1 MKSAHILVQFTKEKW
16 YIYFSGIM
24 FIAVANI
31 VQAYYPKLLGDFT
44 DQLKNFGLT
53 KPVIVEY
60 SLQLIIVGVAFA
72 LLAGI
77 GQFHIGYLG
86 RLFEFFTRKRLFDHF
101 TSLSESFYSK
111 HGVGSLLSYVMND
124 VTAVRE
130 SIAMGVN
137 QSVNAL
143 MLLLSAITMM
153 LLSSIPYYLIAV
165 CVLPLLA
172 IPLIVVRFGPVIH
185 QRSMTVQQSLGRM
198 TESAEEQFGGIRVT
212 KKFAVETIM
221 NQRFADTVDT
231 LRNDQ
236 VHLVRVS
243 SIFQA
248 IIPFLGA
255 LSLIITIGLGSYM
268 TIRNNITLGDF
279 VALTLYIRM
288 LVNPLQQI
296 GRVINIMQRARA
308 SLERLNELLSKK
320 SEIQEIEH
328 AKSLDLQHAGIR
340 IERLSFS
347 YPDATQEALHNI
359 DLVIEPGTTIGII
372 GKTGSGKTTLMKLL
386 LRIYEPPKG
395 TVWVGET
402 DICDMTLESLRKQ
415 ISYVPQEGFLFSTSI
430 RDNIAFYRRDTAL
443 EFVENA
449 SKQAQIYSNITNFPD
464 KFDTKLGER
473 GVALS
478 GGQRQRTS
486 LARGIIKNSPIM
498 ILDDS
503 VSAVDSVTENN
514 IITTL
519 RSERKN
525 KTTIIIAHRISA
537 LKYADIII
545 VLDEGRI
552 VQRGTHKELLLE
564 KGIYSNLYSIQEE
577 GSQYA

>member
-153 LLSSIPYYLIAV
+153 LLSSIPYYLIAI